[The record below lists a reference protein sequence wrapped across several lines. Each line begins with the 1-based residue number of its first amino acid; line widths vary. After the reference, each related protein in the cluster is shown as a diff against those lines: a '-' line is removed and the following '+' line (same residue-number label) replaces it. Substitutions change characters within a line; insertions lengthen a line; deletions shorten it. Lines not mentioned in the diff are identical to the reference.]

1 MENTNSLS
9 TQSNRAQQ
17 AVANSSSTQN
27 HSGAASA
34 SRNDSRESSTPAKNE
49 IDAVQAEALADE
61 LNQALAQI
69 DGSYSVSVDGDT
81 GMMVVRITDVD
92 TGEIVK
98 QVPPQQVLDT
108 SITVEKIIG
117 LLVNDRA

>member
-1 MENTNSLS
+1 M
-9 TQSNRAQQ
+9 
-17 AVANSSSTQN
+17 
-27 HSGAASA
+27 
-34 SRNDSRESSTPAKNE
+34 
-49 IDAVQAEALADE
+49 
-61 LNQALAQI
+61 NQALAQI

>member
-9 TQSNRAQQ
+9 TQSNRPQQ
-17 AVANSSSTQN
+17 AVANSLSTQN

-34 SRNDSRESSTPAKNE
+34 SRNGSRDSSTPAKNE
-49 IDAVQAEALADE
+49 IDAVQAEALVDE
-61 LNQALAQI
+61 LNLALAHI
-69 DGSYSVSVDGDT
+69 GGSYAVSVDGDT
-81 GMMVVRITDVD
+81 GMMVFRITDVD